1 MADMNNLTIGDKVS
15 LLKVNDN
22 ILPEDFNE
30 VYASK
35 LIEIKS
41 DKSIVITLPIYK
53 NRIINLEQDGIYMIT
68 FFTKTETLRAKG
80 KVVQKYIDK
89 SIRVAE
95 IYLLTD
101 LKHFQRR
108 NYYRL
113 ACIIESMYRLVTP
126 MEEMI
131 QKRIS
136 SDPKQSDEISNMC
149 KESLNQLQ
157 NYNLAA
163 TITDLSGGGIR
174 FHSENKHAVKE
185 RLRFNFIL
193 SEGIHELFFEVNV
206 RIVTASRIQVKPMN
220 YEYRAIFDD
229 ITNETREK
237 IVRYVF
243 NVQRSK
249 RRRDKGND

>member
-1 MADMNNLTIGDKVS
+1 MSDIKKLTIGDKVS
-15 LLKVNDN
+15 LTKLTENV
-22 ILPEDFNE
+22 LPEDNNE
-30 VYASK
+30 MYASK
-35 LIEIKS
+35 LTEIKS
-41 DKSIVITLPIYK
+41 DESIVITLPIYK

-68 FFTKTETLRAKG
+68 FFTKNSILRAKG

-95 IYLLTD
+95 IYLLTE
-101 LKHFQRR
+101 LKHHQRR

-113 ACIIESMYRLVTP
+113 ACIIEAMYRVISP
-126 MEEMI
+126 MEEML

-136 SDPKQSDEISNMC
+136 SNTNQNDEISNMC
-149 KESLNQLQ
+149 RESLSQLQ
-157 NYNLAA
+157 NYNLSA

-174 FHSENKHAVKE
+174 FHSENKHEVKE
-185 RLRFNFIL
+185 KFKFKFII
-193 SEGIHELFFEVNV
+193 SEDNRKSFMEMNV
-206 RIVTASRIQVKPMN
+206 RIIAASKFNVNTNN

-243 NVQRSK
+243 EVQRSK
-249 RRRDKGND
+249 RRQDKGND

>member
-1 MADMNNLTIGDKVS
+1 MADINNLAIGDKVS
-15 LLKVNDN
+15 LSKVNEN
-22 ILPEDFNE
+22 VLPEDVTE
-30 VYASK
+30 MYASK

-68 FFTKTETLRAKG
+68 FFAKTDMLRAKC

-95 IYLLTD
+95 IYLLTE
-101 LKHFQRR
+101 LKHYQRR
-108 NYYRL
+108 DYYRL
-113 ACIIESMYRLVTP
+113 ACIIESMYRTITP

-136 SDPKQSDEISNMC
+136 SEPNQFDEISNMC
-149 KESLNQLQ
+149 REILNQLQ

-174 FHSENKHAVKE
+174 FHSENKHMVKE
-185 RLRFNFIL
+185 RLKFNFIL
-193 SEGIHELFFEVNV
+193 SESNRELFMEVNV
-206 RIVTASRIQVKPMN
+206 RIIAASRISVKPLN
-220 YEYRAIFDD
+220 YEYRALFDD
-229 ITNETREK
+229 ITSETREK

-243 NVQRSK
+243 DVQRSK
-249 RRRDKGND
+249 RRLDKGND

>member
-1 MADMNNLTIGDKVS
+1 MADTNNLTIGDKVS
-15 LLKVNDN
+15 LSKVNEN
-22 ILPEDFNE
+22 VLPEEVNE
-30 VYASK
+30 MYASK

-41 DKSIVITLPIYK
+41 DKSMVITLPIYK

-68 FFTKTETLRAKG
+68 FFTKIDTLRAKC
-80 KVVQKYIDK
+80 KIVQKYMDK

-95 IYLLTD
+95 IYLLTE

-113 ACIIESMYRLVTP
+113 ACIIESMYRVITP

-131 QKRIS
+131 QERIS
-136 SDPKQSDEISNMC
+136 SDPNQFDEISNMC
-149 KESLNQLQ
+149 RESLNQLQ

-174 FHSENKHAVKE
+174 FHSENKHTVEE
-185 RLRFNFIL
+185 RLKFNFIL
-193 SEGIHELFFEVNV
+193 SEGNRELFMEVNV
-206 RIVTASRIQVKPMN
+206 RIVAATRIHVKPMN
-220 YEYRAIFDD
+220 YEYRAKFVD
-229 ITNETREK
+229 ISNETREK

-243 NVQRSK
+243 NVQRSR